1 MASAVYYSC
10 DCCVPP
16 SPRESFVTQTNSQA
30 TLVAL
35 CRLSKQPPG
44 NYLERK
50 KKYSTLEE
58 MEDKWSVKYG
68 VRENA
73 ECIFTLLLQRFH
85 AHLPFLH

>member
-1 MASAVYYSC
+1 MASAVYHSC

-44 NYLERK
+44 EFFGKK
-50 KKYSTLEE
+50 KKYGTLEE
-58 MEDKWSVKYG
+58 MKDKWSMKYG

-73 ECIFTLLLQRFH
+73 ECIFTLLLY
-85 AHLPFLH
+85 AYMYA